1 MAFPGQTTRVP
12 TSIGKIW
19 HIICD
24 NPAPTAD
31 TIRYVFQVLDQYGA
45 VMRTETG
52 DELPHID
59 APHTS
64 NLVAFATAQRAK
76 AVATLP

>member
-1 MAFPGQTTRVP
+1 MAFPGQAARTP

-24 NPAPTAD
+24 NPDTAD
-31 TIRYVFQVLDQYGA
+31 TIRYVYQVLDQNGA

-52 DELPHID
+52 DELPHIG
-59 APHTS
+59 APHTG
-64 NLVAFATAQRAK
+64 NLVAFAAAQRAK
-76 AVATLP
+76 AEGTLP